1 MKYFFLLSYALFL
14 LVAILFTHTAF
25 SQPNPPNIIYILAD
39 DLGYREL
46 GSYGQQKIKTPHLD
60 QLAAEGMRFTQH
72 YAGSAVCAPSRCTLL
87 TGQHT
92 GHAYVR
98 NNYELG
104 GFLDSEERGQMPL
117 PEDAFTI
124 GHMLQE
130 QGYMTGAIGK
140 WGLGGPGSTGI
151 PNKQGFDFF
160 YGYLDQKQAHNYYPT
175 HLWRNETWDTLN
187 NVYFSP
193 HQKLEEVPKKLSEYD
208 QFKGNEYAQDKMAA
222 EALRFIREH
231 QSQKFFLYLPFPV
244 PHLALQVPDEALTA
258 YRGAFPETPYL
269 GEDGYLPHPTP
280 KAAYA
285 AMISRMDQQIGAVMA
300 LLKELGLDDNTLVLF
315 SSDNGATFLEGP
327 DTEYFESVGELRGLK
342 GDLYEGGIRVP
353 MIARWPGKIPAA
365 TVSEHVSAFWDV
377 MPTLAELTS
386 ARIPHDS
393 DGISFLPTL
402 LGKQEQQTVHAFLYW
417 EYHSRGSSQAIRM
430 GDWKGIRTDIKNN
443 PDAEIQLY
451 KLDDDVGEQHNLA
464 DRHPEIVE
472 QIQRLMHTRTPSHIE
487 DWNFE

>member
-1 MKYFFLLSYALFL
+1 MNHFFSLSTLLFL
-14 LVAILFTHTAF
+14 F
-25 SQPNPPNIIYILAD
+25 STLCFVQPALSQSEAPNIIYILAD

-72 YAGSAVCAPSRCTLL
+72 YSGSAVCAPSRCTLL

-124 GHMLQE
+124 GHMLQK
-130 QGYMTGAIGK
+130 QGYVTGAIGK
-140 WGLGGPGSTGI
+140 WGLGGPASTGI
-151 PNKQGFDFF
+151 PNKQGFDLF

-187 NVYFSP
+187 NTYFSP
-193 HQKLEEVPKKLSEYD
+193 HQRLEKVPKKLSDYD
-208 QFKGNEYAQDKMAA
+208 DFKGNEYAQDKMAA

-231 QSQKFFLYLPFPV
+231 QSKKFFLYLPFPV
-244 PHLALQVPDEALTA
+244 PHLALQVPDGALTA
-258 YRGAFPETPYL
+258 YQGAFPETPYL
-269 GEDGYLPHPTP
+269 GHDGYLPHPTP

-300 LLKELGLDDNTLVLF
+300 LLKELELDNNTLVLF

-353 MIARWPGKIPAA
+353 MIARWPGKIQPGS
-365 TVSEHVSAFWDV
+365 TSDHISAFWDV
-377 MPTLAELTS
+377 MPTLAEVTH
-386 ARIPHDS
+386 AKVPHDT

-402 LGKQEQQTVHAFLYW
+402 LGKPEEQPQHAFLYW
-417 EYHSRGSSQAIRM
+417 EYHGRGGSQALRM
-430 GDWKGIRTDIKNN
+430 GDWKGIRTEVHRN
-443 PDAEIQLY
+443 PESEIQLY
-451 KLDDDVGEQHNLA
+451 NLA
-464 DRHPEIVE
+464 NDVSEERNVADSHPEIVA
-472 QIQRLMHTRTPSHIE
+472 QIERLMHTRTPSHIE
-487 DWNFE
+487 DWNFD